1 MRSYRVADFTDLA
14 EVIGRHN
21 PTVLDVRQAREYD
34 DGHIPGAV
42 NIPLHELS
50 KRIGEVP
57 NGEVWVHCA
66 SGYRSSIA
74 ASMIDRTRPHRGPH
88 RRHHR
93 ARRETAPRRV
103 AVSTSAAMLHPEH
116 RSTATTAIAKPTV
129 APPIRQ
135 TSTRGTCITTRPAVT
150 GLPRICFDRR

>member
-1 MRSYRVADFTDLA
+1 MRIGVDNLTGAAVGEIHTLAGSTRLRTHRVADFTDLA
-14 EVIGRHN
+14 EVIDGHN
-21 PTVLDVRQAREYD
+21 PTVLDVRQTREYD

-74 ASMIDRTRPHRGPH
+74 ASMIDAPNRTVVLIDDTIEHAGK
-88 RRHHR
+88 
-93 ARRETAPRRV
+93 
-103 AVSTSAAMLHPEH
+103 LHL
-116 RSTATTAIAKPTV
+116 V
-129 APPIRQ
+129 
-135 TSTRGTCITTRPAVT
+135 G
-150 GLPRICFDRR
+150 